1 MYMVSASSE
10 GAGGEGTTGL
20 LKSAKD
26 AVTPSTSPLE
36 SEDEESLSDV
46 VDSATIRISSG

>member
-1 MYMVSASSE
+1 MVSATSE

-20 LKSAKD
+20 LKSAND
-26 AVTPSTSPLE
+26 AVTPCSYRLDSV
-36 SEDEESLSDV
+36 DVVSLSDV